1 MMSTW
6 EAFEVA
12 SPEPCRNEA
21 QTKAAACYDFAR
33 VAGPADGLAAQRVKP
48 RITVTR
54 MYLKIYSDG
63 DKGSTWLVIQL

>member
-1 MMSTW
+1 MMSSW

-12 SPEPCRNEA
+12 DPGTCQNAA
-21 QTKAAACYDFAR
+21 QTKAVGCNSIH
-33 VAGPADGLAAQRVKP
+33 VSGPANALAGQRIKP

-54 MYLKIYSDG
+54 MYLKIYSAG